1 MLPGIKQET
10 HDLRLIFARC
20 RNVPGAM
27 LRLRSPPSWPFPLSS
42 APSTHHAKV
51 TKAHSPQPPFTRSLH
66 SPRASPARSCSA
78 PTSAGSFGFPD
89 FSRICHLP
97 AAPATQL
104 VAVSHSSYHPDLSA
118 AHGNGFAGTKSA
130 SNQLRA
136 NVGGRCALHY
146 FFPLFSAASMRNTAC
161 SHPDSLLIL
170 QCGAVFS

>member
-27 LRLRSPPSWPFPLSS
+27 LRLHSPPSWPFPLSS

-78 PTSAGSFGFPD
+78 PTSAGAFGFPD

-118 AHGNGFAGTKSA
+118 GRRNGFAGTESA
-130 SNQLRA
+130 SNELHA
-136 NVGGRCALHY
+136 KAGGRGALHY
-146 FFPLFSAASMRNTAC
+146 SLSLFFFPS
-161 SHPDSLLIL
+161 SLLL
-170 QCGAVFS
+170 L